1 MKYSYLALAG
11 LALMSAFT
19 ACSNDDEMPVQ
30 MAQTNKSE
38 LVVNTVGVAE
48 LATKS
53 GIRAT
58 SFSNQESLGLY
69 IYRGD
74 LTGDYND
81 DSRATSTVNVEY
93 KVAADN
99 TTWSA
104 PTQAIILSNIVG
116 NVFAYYPYAAGNDT
130 EDGTEIPITVA
141 ANQATGQSDG
151 SVDDNGQTDYMYA
164 TKVAG
169 VSNMA
174 PKVNLTMNHAL
185 AMASFVFVQTG
196 DLTLQYP
203 GIGQVSKIVMQ
214 NGTGANKP
222 LKTGEGTMNI
232 STGVVAGGTEGS
244 ITVEGITT
252 PTLLDKTD
260 ASLVPHVLMYPAAT
274 VGAGDVKVTVTVDGN
289 EYTVALPAVDGGW
302 VAGKNYQYTLTMKG
316 TGLEVNQVTIN
327 EWGTIEVNRKDQAI
341 AQQPDNQNQTPNS

>member
-1 MKYSYLALAG
+1 MKKSYAFLAG

-19 ACSNDDEMPVQ
+19 ACSNDDEMPTQ

-38 LVVNTVGVAE
+38 LEVNRVGVAE

-53 GIRAT
+53 GIRET
-58 SFSNQESLGLY
+58 SFSNEESLGLY

-74 LTGDYND
+74 LTGNYND

-99 TTWSA
+99 STWSA

-116 NVFAYYPYAAGNDT
+116 NVFAYYPYSAVNDT

-141 ANQATGQSDG
+141 ANQATGQSSG
-151 SVDDNGQTDYMYA
+151 TKDDNGQTDYMYA

-174 PKVNLTMNHAL
+174 PSVNLTMNHAL
-185 AMASFVFVQTG
+185 AMASFVFVQTA
-196 DLTLQYP
+196 DPTAPSP

-222 LKTGEGTMNI
+222 LKTGDGTMNI
-232 STGVVAGGTEGS
+232 STGVVTGGTEGS

-274 VGAGDVKVTVTVDGN
+274 VDANDVKVTVTVDGN
-289 EYTVALPAVDGGW
+289 DYTVGLPAVTGGW

-316 TGLEVNQVTIN
+316 SGLEVKQVTIN
-327 EWGTIEVNRKDQAI
+327 EWGLVEVNQKEQTTVET
-341 AQQPDNQNQTPNS
+341 PDNQVS

>member
-1 MKYSYLALAG
+1 MKKSYAFLAG

-19 ACSNDDEMPVQ
+19 ACSNDDEMPTQ

-38 LVVNTVGVAE
+38 LVVNRVGVAE

-93 KVAADN
+93 KLGTDN
-99 TTWSA
+99 MTWSA
-104 PTQAIILSNIVG
+104 PTQSIILSNIVG
-116 NVFAYYPYAAGNDT
+116 NVFAYYPYSAANATQPGDA
-130 EDGTEIPITVA
+130 IPITVA
-141 ANQATGQSDG
+141 ANQATGQSAG
-151 SVDDNGQTDYMYA
+151 TKDDNDQTDYMYA
-164 TKVAG
+164 TKVAN

-174 PKVNLTMNHAL
+174 PSVNLTMNHAL
-185 AMASFVFVQTG
+185 AMASFVFVQT
-196 DLTLQYP
+196 DDPTAPYP

-222 LKTGEGTMNI
+222 LKTGDGTMNI
-232 STGVVAGGTEGS
+232 STGVVTGGTEGS

-274 VGAGDVKVTVTVDGN
+274 VDANDVKVTVTVDGN
-289 EYTVALPAVDGGW
+289 DYTVGLPAVTGGW

-316 TGLEVNQVTIN
+316 TGLEVNQVTIT
-327 EWGTIEVNRKDQAI
+327 EWGTIAVNQKDEAI
-341 AQQPDNQNQTPNS
+341 AQKPDNQNQTPNS

>member
-1 MKYSYLALAG
+1 MKKSYAFLAG

-19 ACSNDDEMPVQ
+19 ACSNDDEMPTQ

-38 LVVNTVGVAE
+38 LVVNRVGVAE

-116 NVFAYYPYAAGNDT
+116 NVFAYYPYSAGNDT
-130 EDGTEIPITVA
+130 EHGTEIPITVA
-141 ANQATGQSDG
+141 ANQATGQSAG
-151 SVDDNGQTDYMYA
+151 TKDDNGQTDYMYA

-174 PKVNLTMNHAL
+174 PSVNLTMNHAL
-185 AMASFVFVQTG
+185 AMASFVFVQTE
-196 DLTLQYP
+196 DPKLQYP

-222 LKTGEGTMNI
+222 LKTGDGTMNI
-232 STGVVAGGTEGS
+232 STGVVTGGTEGS
-244 ITVEGITT
+244 ITVEGIST

-274 VGAGDVKVTVTVDGN
+274 VDANDVKVTVTVDGN
-289 EYTVALPAVDGGW
+289 DYTVGLPEVTGGW
-302 VAGKNYQYTLTMKG
+302 LAGKNYQYTLTMKG
-316 TGLEVNQVTIN
+316 TGLVVNRVTIN
-327 EWGTIEVNRKDQAI
+327 EWGLIKVNDKGDTNVMT
-341 AQQPDNQNQTPNS
+341 PDNQVP